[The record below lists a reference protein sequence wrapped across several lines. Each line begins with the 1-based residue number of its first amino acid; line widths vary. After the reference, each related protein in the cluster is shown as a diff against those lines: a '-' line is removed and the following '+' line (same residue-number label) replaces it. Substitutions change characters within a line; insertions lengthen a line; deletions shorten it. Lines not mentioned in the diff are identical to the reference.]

1 MRRVSTK
8 FKLLES
14 IPVDSTTLL
23 ESFCVTCAPSSSSN
37 MRKLT
42 YPITPAKLHLV
53 QKMFPSLGLNL
64 SVRWP
69 FRSINIRGIWIQI
82 CAKLTEFE
90 VSIYKYACHASGL
103 QYFNGRCRGGP
114 GALTFESFLGKA
126 RFYSAP
132 GISVK
137 VFGKSRVDI
146 TSVSPK
152 MEANPMLSIYHN

>member
-64 SVRWP
+64 SVRRP

-90 VSIYKYACHASGL
+90 VSIYKYACHASGF
-103 QYFNGRCRGGP
+103 QYFNGCCRAGP
-114 GALTFESFLGKA
+114 GALIFESFSWESPIIQCSWHIGQGFRK
-126 RFYSAP
+126 
-132 GISVK
+132 
-137 VFGKSRVDI
+137 KSRRYHI
-146 TSVSPK
+146 GIAQNGSQPH
-152 MEANPMLSIYHN
+152 AIYIS